1 MKNLIITALTI
12 FAFITGPIMAGER
25 SFDMDNAFAYSKSTQ
40 SLGSEGSAGNSA
52 GGLSSGAATGIL
64 VFIGLVILVALIASN
79 SGDDHNYSG
88 GSS

>member
-12 FAFITGPIMAGER
+12 FAFITGPVMAGER
-25 SFDMDNAFAYSKSTQ
+25 SFDMDNAFAYTKSTQ
-40 SLGSEGSAGNSA
+40 SLGSEGSAGSV

-88 GSS
+88 GST